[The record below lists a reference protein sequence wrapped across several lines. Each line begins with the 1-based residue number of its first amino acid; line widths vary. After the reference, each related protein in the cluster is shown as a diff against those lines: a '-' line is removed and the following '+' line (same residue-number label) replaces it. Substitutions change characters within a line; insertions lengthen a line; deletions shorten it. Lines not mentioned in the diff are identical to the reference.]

1 MAKQEIIKTTVPVGS
16 KWRTDDLEAKAEKH
30 GMNKSEFMIMAI
42 DTFMGFDD
50 DFIKTMQKYADG
62 LHTEMFIVIQNMI
75 IRQLARNE
83 ARKNVVGKAGEILD
97 QFLTIDR
104 GDGPYMMTGNE
115 LMDHL
120 VKKYTFEEQRKKDE
134 FDAKLKR

>member
-1 MAKQEIIKTTVPVGS
+1 MALEKINFNIPAGS
-16 KWRTDDLEAKAEKH
+16 KWGVADVEKRAKEL
-30 GMNKSEFMIMAI
+30 GLQNKSELVVMAL
-42 DTFMGFDD
+42 DMMMNFDD

-62 LHTEMFIVIQNMI
+62 LHTDLFIVIQNMI

-83 ARKNVVGKAGEILD
+83 VRQNVWGKAGEIRD
-97 QFLTIDR
+97 QFVAVDR
-104 GDGPYMMTGNE
+104 GDGFYMMTGQE

>member
-1 MAKQEIIKTTVPVGS
+1 MSAPKNISLRIPASV
-16 KWRTDDLEAKAEKH
+16 KWSEEDLINKAEKH

-62 LHTEMFIVIQNMI
+62 LHTELFIVIQNMI
-75 IRQLARNE
+75 IRQLAKNK
-83 ARKNVVGKAGEILD
+83 ARQIVWGSAPEIRD
-97 QFLTIDR
+97 QFMAVDR
-104 GDGPYMMTGNE
+104 GEGFYMMTGQE

-120 VKKYTFEEQRKKDE
+120 VDRYTFEEQRKKDE